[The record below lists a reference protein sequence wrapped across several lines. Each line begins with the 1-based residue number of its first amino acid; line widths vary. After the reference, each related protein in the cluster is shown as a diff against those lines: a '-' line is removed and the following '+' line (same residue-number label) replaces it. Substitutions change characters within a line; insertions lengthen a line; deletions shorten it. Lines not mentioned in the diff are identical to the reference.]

1 MWLCQRNGTGLWALE
16 GYTDPKAAAEKQDH
30 YKRIQKLVTAFK
42 DENGSYICRELLA
55 GINTDTN
62 PMPEARTESYYK
74 KRPCAELAAC
84 AAGYS
89 GETLGRTTEIKLN
102 FRS

>member
-30 YKRIQKLVTAFK
+30 YKRIQKLVKAFK

-74 KRPCAELAAC
+74 NAMRRAC
-84 AAGYS
+84 SLCSGYS